1 MSWRELTEHKAI
13 AEQLR
18 RSLQRGRL
26 AHAYLFTG
34 PRGCGKELVA
44 RTLAQA
50 LNCPKKDHEACGQC
64 DSCRRIEEG
73 VHPDVYWVRPESK
86 SRRIIVEQIR
96 ELEKSVYLKASLAR
110 VKVGVIVDADCMGE
124 EASNAFLKT
133 LEEPPAQTIIVLLSA
148 EPQRLLPTIISRCL
162 RIGFGPTTHRP
173 DSPYR
178 AKLAEILVGR
188 AAGKG
193 KAESRIVGA
202 YQLLAEITA
211 ILQEMRQEVRSRVEA
226 EMDLDRYEELEPKAR
241 EKIEEQMEARIEGE
255 YRAAREQVLEE
266 LYVWFRDI
274 LLCVA
279 GADESLLEHRAAV
292 ANLRQLAGAFT
303 HEQALANLDAVEQIR
318 EALFRHITE
327 PLAFEVA
334 LLTIATNSRAQTRGV
349 TAATGG

>member
-1 MSWRELTEHKAI
+1 MSFRDLTEHKPVAD
-13 AEQLR
+13 QLR

-34 PRGCGKELVA
+34 RRGCGKELVA
-44 RTLAQA
+44 RTLAKA
-50 LNCPKKDHEACGQC
+50 LNCTKKDHDACGQC

-86 SRRIIVEQIR
+86 SRRIQVEQVR
-96 ELEKSVYLKASLAR
+96 NFEQSVFLKPSMAR
-110 VKVGVIVDADCMGE
+110 IKVGVIVDADCMGE

-133 LEEPPAQTIIVLLSA
+133 LEEPPAQTVIVLLSA

-162 RIGFGPTTHRP
+162 RIGFGPATHRT

-178 AKLAEILVGR
+178 AKMAGVLVRRIAEK
-188 AAGKG
+188 A
-193 KAESRIVGA
+193 KAESRIVGT

-211 ILQEMRQEVRSRVEA
+211 ILQEMRQEVRSRVEE
-226 EMDLDRYEELEPKAR
+226 EMNLDQYGELEAKAR

-266 LYVWFRDI
+266 LYAWFRDI
-274 LLCVA
+274 LFCVE
-279 GADESLLEHRAAV
+279 GADERLLEHQDAV
-292 ANLRQLAGAFT
+292 ASLRQVAGELT
-303 HEQALANLDAVEQIR
+303 HEQALANLDAIEQIR

-327 PLAFEVA
+327 PLAFEVG
-334 LLTIATNSRAQTRGV
+334 LLAIAANSRPRPA
-349 TAATGG
+349 